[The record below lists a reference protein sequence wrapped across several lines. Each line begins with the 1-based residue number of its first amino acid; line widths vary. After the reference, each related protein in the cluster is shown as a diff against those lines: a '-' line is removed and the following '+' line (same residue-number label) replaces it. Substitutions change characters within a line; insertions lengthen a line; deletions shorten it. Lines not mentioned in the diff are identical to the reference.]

1 MTFLCVLISVGEE
14 KDDFNTPTVVFKNTY
29 DGWEVINKSKE
40 KPSHLNFDQNLNVI
54 TREKLLQT
62 NSYHESIN

>member
-29 DGWEVINKSKE
+29 DGWEVINKKV
-40 KPSHLNFDQNLNVI
+40 KPSHLNFDQNLKVI
-54 TREKLLQT
+54 
-62 NSYHESIN
+62 SH